1 MDFRMAIEQSISDV
15 PFSERLLATL
25 DHIEYR
31 RIQSQ
36 EDFEDI
42 ARLRY
47 KAYKARDVLP
57 VAAKNLIDDVDFD
70 RQAYVFGVYYYEQ
83 LVSTLRIHH
92 VTPDHRVCQSSGIF
106 PEAINDFLDA
116 GLTLIDP
123 ARFAVDP
130 ALGAEASML
139 PYLTVRPTIIDH
151 DQDLR
156 VRADIAGITD
166 PGTAGKAD
174 EAFSRLPVGGLR
186 APDDVCRRLGRGN
199 AGVDNPALGTNCGT
213 VGLARNGLSAIGRPA
228 DGCCATT
235 MAGDKVPRLHFAHLC
250 ANHDGGCAEIRCG
263 DGGG

>member
-1 MDFRMAIEQSISDV
+1 MSIDQSISDV
-15 PFSERLLATL
+15 PFAERLLATL

-57 VAAKNLIDDVDFD
+57 VAAKNLIDEVDFD
-70 RQAYVFGVYYYEQ
+70 PQAYVFGVYYYEQ

-106 PEAINDFLDA
+106 PDAINGFLDA

-130 ALGAEASML
+130 ALTAEASTL
-139 PYLTVRPTIIDH
+139 PYLTVRPTIMAAIHFNADRMLQH
-151 DQDLR
+151 IRPQHAAFYRRFFYAQTVVPPTMTKTYGFELTLLASPTLELR
-156 VRADIAGITD
+156 GRLMKRFPVFQSEAYERRMMFADASGPGMPALTILPSARIAGR
-166 PGTAGKAD
+166 PSSP
-174 EAFSRLPVGGLR
+174 EMAFLQ
-186 APDDVCRRLGRGN
+186 
-199 AGVDNPALGTNCGT
+199 
-213 VGLARNGLSAIGRPA
+213 
-228 DGCCATT
+228 
-235 MAGDKVPRLHFAHLC
+235 
-250 ANHDGGCAEIRCG
+250 
-263 DGGG
+263 